1 MLVAVFTLPFTDPML
16 VVGYRSKD
24 HVIIRFEQASDFGA
38 LKDQT
43 QAYRFC
49 WPRPIGAK
57 PRAATADWLSRSN
70 SLLASFYRGY
80 LRFIP
85 LLVGTFLN

>member
-43 QAYRFC
+43 QTYLFC
-49 WPRPIGAK
+49 WPLPIGAVL
-57 PRAATADWLSRSN
+57 RAATADWFSKSN
-70 SLLASFYRGY
+70 SSQASFYRGY
-80 LRFIP
+80 LRLSP